1 MCFSIHGKIHL
12 TFVKSCL
19 KIQRKRHATFPVA
32 SFYAFVEVR
41 NKKNVS
47 LGRSFKK
54 ILCVSKG
61 KDAVKQDM
69 SGGNNKQSWLRNSFS
84 AKFTMTE

>member
-1 MCFSIHGKIHL
+1 MH
-12 TFVKSCL
+12 TV
-19 KIQRKRHATFPVA
+19 FPVA
-32 SFYAFVEVR
+32 SFYASVEVR

-47 LGRSFKK
+47 LGRSFK
-54 ILCVSKG
+54 ILWVSKG

-84 AKFTMTE
+84 SAKLTMTE

>member
-19 KIQRKRHATFPVA
+19 KIQRTKHTAFPVA

-41 NKKNVS
+41 NQKNIS
-47 LGRSFKK
+47 LGRSSKK
-54 ILCVSKG
+54 TLCASKG

-69 SGGNNKQSWLRNSFS
+69 SGGKNKQSWLRNSSS
-84 AKFTMTE
+84 AKLTMTE